1 MLKKALTNYFKNA
14 LYIFVAMGIIYLILI
29 IVVFL
34 FVMNTVQ
41 NLGVM
46 FGDISD
52 LIGNSVSLSGN
63 AVEEF
68 IDYTVDKIDWNADFV
83 SIVKQIMDTNW
94 IKTSI
99 EGFLH
104 TLNVST
110 ENFTTEFDI
119 ILQNCLGSVITNL
132 VVAISLLFAG
142 VYFAGVA
149 TGYLVRRKTA
159 KKNMKQVILNFIF
172 SPLFLALTV
181 FVLMWLAMLIKGY
194 VLILLVV
201 LGLVYEAIS
210 LTQAWFIY
218 GRGKIKYK
226 QAVNLKNVGSNVLA
240 VVIIIAIVIALFV
253 LLSFISKFIA
263 VLVIVP
269 VAVYSV
275 NIIGVNDDSYI
286 CSLAESR
293 A

>member
-1 MLKKALTNYFKNA
+1 MLKKALKNYFSSA

-46 FGDISD
+46 FGDIFD
-52 LIGNSVSLSGN
+52 LIGNSVSVSGN

-94 IKTSI
+94 IKTSV

-159 KKNMKQVILNFIF
+159 KKNIKQVILNFIF

-240 VVIIIAIVIALFV
+240 AVIIIAIVIALFV

-275 NIIGVNDDSYI
+275 NIIGVNADSYI
-286 CSLAESR
+286 SELSEI
-293 A
+293 

>member
-1 MLKKALTNYFKNA
+1 MLKKALKNYFSSA

-94 IKTSI
+94 IKTSV

-159 KKNMKQVILNFIF
+159 KKNIKQVILNFIF

-275 NIIGVNDDSYI
+275 NIIGVNADSYI
-286 CSLAESR
+286 SELSEIKK
-293 A
+293 

>member
-1 MLKKALTNYFKNA
+1 MLKKALKNYFSSA

-240 VVIIIAIVIALFV
+240 AVIIIAIVIALFV
-253 LLSFISKFIA
+253 LLSVISKFIA

-275 NIIGVNDDSYI
+275 NIIGVNADSYI
-286 CSLAESR
+286 SELSEI
-293 A
+293 

>member
-1 MLKKALTNYFKNA
+1 MLKKALKNYFSSA

-119 ILQNCLGSVITNL
+119 ILQNCLSSVITNL

-240 VVIIIAIVIALFV
+240 AVIIIAIVIALFV

-269 VAVYSV
+269 VEVYSV
-275 NIIGVNDDSYI
+275 NIIGVNADSYI
-286 CSLAESR
+286 SELSEI
-293 A
+293 

>member
-1 MLKKALTNYFKNA
+1 MLKKALKNYFSSA

-181 FVLMWLAMLIKGY
+181 FVLMGLAMLIKGY

-240 VVIIIAIVIALFV
+240 AVIIIAIVIALFV

-275 NIIGVNDDSYI
+275 NIIGVNADSYI
-286 CSLAESR
+286 SELSEI
-293 A
+293 

>member
-1 MLKKALTNYFKNA
+1 MLKKALKNYFSSA

-142 VYFAGVA
+142 VYFACVA

-240 VVIIIAIVIALFV
+240 AVIIIAIVIALFV
-253 LLSFISKFIA
+253 LLSVISKFIA

-275 NIIGVNDDSYI
+275 NIIGVNADSYI
-286 CSLAESR
+286 SELSEI
-293 A
+293 

>member
-1 MLKKALTNYFKNA
+1 MLKKALKNYFSSA

-34 FVMNTVQ
+34 FVINTVQ

-172 SPLFLALTV
+172 SPLFLTLTV

-240 VVIIIAIVIALFV
+240 AVIIIAIVIALFV

-275 NIIGVNDDSYI
+275 NIIGVNADSYI
-286 CSLAESR
+286 SELSEI
-293 A
+293 

>member
-1 MLKKALTNYFKNA
+1 MLKKALKNYFSSA

-46 FGDISD
+46 FGDIFD
-52 LIGNSVSLSGN
+52 LIGNSVSVSGN

-94 IKTSI
+94 IKTSV

-119 ILQNCLGSVITNL
+119 ILQNCLGSVVTNL

-159 KKNMKQVILNFIF
+159 KKNIKQVILNFIF

-240 VVIIIAIVIALFV
+240 AVIIIAIVIALFV

-275 NIIGVNDDSYI
+275 NIIGVNADSYI
-286 CSLAESR
+286 SELSEI
-293 A
+293 

>member
-1 MLKKALTNYFKNA
+1 MLKKALKNYFSSA

-52 LIGNSVSLSGN
+52 LIGNSVSLSDN

-119 ILQNCLGSVITNL
+119 ILQNCLSSVITNL

-240 VVIIIAIVIALFV
+240 AVIIIAIVIALFV

-275 NIIGVNDDSYI
+275 NIIGVNADSYI
-286 CSLAESR
+286 SELSEI
-293 A
+293 

>member
-1 MLKKALTNYFKNA
+1 MLKKALKNYFSSA

-159 KKNMKQVILNFIF
+159 KKNIKQVILNFIF

-275 NIIGVNDDSYI
+275 NIIGVNADSYI
-286 CSLAESR
+286 SELSEIKK
-293 A
+293 

>member
-1 MLKKALTNYFKNA
+1 MLKKALKNYFSSA

-52 LIGNSVSLSGN
+52 LIGNSVSLSGT

-240 VVIIIAIVIALFV
+240 AVIIIAIVIALFV

-275 NIIGVNDDSYI
+275 NIIGVNADSYI
-286 CSLAESR
+286 SELSEI
-293 A
+293 

>member
-1 MLKKALTNYFKNA
+1 MLKKALKNYFSSA

-240 VVIIIAIVIALFV
+240 AVIIIAIVIALFV

-275 NIIGVNDDSYI
+275 NIIGVNADSYI
-286 CSLAESR
+286 SELSEI
-293 A
+293 

>member
-1 MLKKALTNYFKNA
+1 MLKKALKNYFSSA

-46 FGDISD
+46 FGDIFD

-99 EGFLH
+99 EGFLL

-119 ILQNCLGSVITNL
+119 ILQNCLSSVITNL

-240 VVIIIAIVIALFV
+240 AVIIIAIVIALFV
-253 LLSFISKFIA
+253 LLSVISKFIA

-275 NIIGVNDDSYI
+275 NIIGVNADSYI
-286 CSLAESR
+286 SELSEI
-293 A
+293 

>member
-1 MLKKALTNYFKNA
+1 MLKKALKNYFSSA

-94 IKTSI
+94 IKTSV

-159 KKNMKQVILNFIF
+159 KKNIKQVILNFIF

-240 VVIIIAIVIALFV
+240 AVIIIAIVIALFV

-275 NIIGVNDDSYI
+275 NIIGVNADSYI
-286 CSLAESR
+286 SELSEIKK
-293 A
+293 

>member
-1 MLKKALTNYFKNA
+1 MLKKALKNYFSSA

-52 LIGNSVSLSGN
+52 LIGNSVSLSDN

-99 EGFLH
+99 EGFLL

-119 ILQNCLGSVITNL
+119 ILQNCLSSVITNL

-240 VVIIIAIVIALFV
+240 AVIIIAIVIALFV

-275 NIIGVNDDSYI
+275 NIIGVNADSYI
-286 CSLAESR
+286 SELSEI
-293 A
+293 

>member
-1 MLKKALTNYFKNA
+1 MLKKALKNYFSSA

-94 IKTSI
+94 IKTSV

-240 VVIIIAIVIALFV
+240 AVIIIATVIALFV

-275 NIIGVNDDSYI
+275 NIIGVNADSYI
-286 CSLAESR
+286 SELSEI
-293 A
+293 

>member
-46 FGDISD
+46 FGDIFD
-52 LIGNSVSLSGN
+52 LIGNSVSVSGN

-275 NIIGVNDDSYI
+275 NIIGVNADSYI
-286 CSLAESR
+286 SELSEIKK
-293 A
+293 

>member
-46 FGDISD
+46 FGDIFD
-52 LIGNSVSLSGN
+52 LIGNSVSVSGN

>member
-1 MLKKALTNYFKNA
+1 MLKKALKNYFSSA

-99 EGFLH
+99 EGFLL

-119 ILQNCLGSVITNL
+119 ILQNCLSSVITNL

-240 VVIIIAIVIALFV
+240 AVIIIAIVIALFV

-275 NIIGVNDDSYI
+275 NIIGVNADSYI
-286 CSLAESR
+286 SELSEI
-293 A
+293 

>member
-1 MLKKALTNYFKNA
+1 MLKKALKNYFSSA

-46 FGDISD
+46 FGDIFD
-52 LIGNSVSLSGN
+52 LIGNSVSVSGN

-240 VVIIIAIVIALFV
+240 AVIIIAIVIALFV

>member
-1 MLKKALTNYFKNA
+1 MLKKALKNYFSSA

-46 FGDISD
+46 FGDIFD
-52 LIGNSVSLSGN
+52 LIGNSVSVSGN

-119 ILQNCLGSVITNL
+119 ILQNCLGSVVTNL

-240 VVIIIAIVIALFV
+240 AVIIIAIVIALFV
-253 LLSFISKFIA
+253 LLSVISKFIA

-275 NIIGVNDDSYI
+275 NIIGVNADSYI
-286 CSLAESR
+286 SELSEI
-293 A
+293 

>member
-1 MLKKALTNYFKNA
+1 MLKKALKNYFSSA

-46 FGDISD
+46 FGDIFD
-52 LIGNSVSLSGN
+52 LIGNSVSVSGN

-119 ILQNCLGSVITNL
+119 ILQNCLGSVVTNL

-159 KKNMKQVILNFIF
+159 KKNIKQVILNFIF

-240 VVIIIAIVIALFV
+240 AVIIIAIVIALFV

-275 NIIGVNDDSYI
+275 NIIGVNADSYI
-286 CSLAESR
+286 SELSEI
-293 A
+293 

>member
-14 LYIFVAMGIIYLILI
+14 LYVFVAMGIIYLILI

-159 KKNMKQVILNFIF
+159 KKNIKQVILNFIF

-181 FVLMWLAMLIKGY
+181 FVLMWLAKLIKGY

-240 VVIIIAIVIALFV
+240 AVIIIAIVIALFV

-275 NIIGVNDDSYI
+275 NIIGVNADSYI
-286 CSLAESR
+286 SELSEI
-293 A
+293 

>member
-1 MLKKALTNYFKNA
+1 MLKKALKNYFSSA

-52 LIGNSVSLSGN
+52 LIGNSVSLSDN

-240 VVIIIAIVIALFV
+240 AVIIIAIVIALFV

-275 NIIGVNDDSYI
+275 NIIGVNADSYI
-286 CSLAESR
+286 SELSEI
-293 A
+293 

>member
-1 MLKKALTNYFKNA
+1 MLIIALKNYFSIA

-94 IKTSI
+94 IKTSV

-159 KKNMKQVILNFIF
+159 KKNIKQVILNFIF

-240 VVIIIAIVIALFV
+240 AVIIIAIVIALFV

-275 NIIGVNDDSYI
+275 NIIGVNADSYI
-286 CSLAESR
+286 SELSEI
-293 A
+293 

>member
-1 MLKKALTNYFKNA
+1 MLKKALKNYFSSA

-46 FGDISD
+46 FGDIFD

-119 ILQNCLGSVITNL
+119 ILQNCLSSVITNL

-142 VYFAGVA
+142 VYFASVA

-240 VVIIIAIVIALFV
+240 AVIIIAIVIALFV

-275 NIIGVNDDSYI
+275 NIIGVNADSYI
-286 CSLAESR
+286 SELSEI
-293 A
+293 

>member
-1 MLKKALTNYFKNA
+1 MLKKALKNYFSSA

-94 IKTSI
+94 IKTSV

-240 VVIIIAIVIALFV
+240 AVIITAICIALFV

>member
-1 MLKKALTNYFKNA
+1 MLKKALKNYFSSA

-94 IKTSI
+94 IKTSV

-159 KKNMKQVILNFIF
+159 KKNIKQVILNFIF

>member
-1 MLKKALTNYFKNA
+1 MLKKALKNYFSSA

-94 IKTSI
+94 IKTSV

-104 TLNVST
+104 TLNVSK

-240 VVIIIAIVIALFV
+240 AVIIIAIVIALFV

-275 NIIGVNDDSYI
+275 NIIGVNADSYI
-286 CSLAESR
+286 SELSEI
-293 A
+293 

>member
-14 LYIFVAMGIIYLILI
+14 LYVFVAMGIIYLILI

-240 VVIIIAIVIALFV
+240 AVIIIAIVIALFV

-275 NIIGVNDDSYI
+275 NIISVNDDSYI

>member
-99 EGFLH
+99 EGFLL

-119 ILQNCLGSVITNL
+119 ILQNCLSSVITNL

-240 VVIIIAIVIALFV
+240 AVIIIAIVIALFV

-275 NIIGVNDDSYI
+275 NIIGVNADSYI
-286 CSLAESR
+286 SELSEI
-293 A
+293 

>member
-1 MLKKALTNYFKNA
+1 MPKNYFSSA

-240 VVIIIAIVIALFV
+240 AVIIIAIVIALFV

-275 NIIGVNDDSYI
+275 NIIGVNADSYI
-286 CSLAESR
+286 SELSEI
-293 A
+293 

>member
-1 MLKKALTNYFKNA
+1 MLKKALKNYFSSA

-94 IKTSI
+94 IKTSV

-159 KKNMKQVILNFIF
+159 KKNIKQVILNFIF

-240 VVIIIAIVIALFV
+240 AVIIIAIVIALFV

-275 NIIGVNDDSYI
+275 NIIGVNADSYI
-286 CSLAESR
+286 SELSEI
-293 A
+293 